1 MYEHVLLPVAPESV
15 ATDAIPH
22 AKRLARPTDATVHVV
37 SAVDVPPGS
46 RSASWSD
53 AAAHRIESS
62 AERRVKSVTTTLEAA
77 GVDTDG
83 TVVRGDPRR
92 VITNA
97 IDDVDADVVVMPTH
111 ARTGLERFLLGSVTA
126 HVVRTAPVPVC
137 TVPIRDPDA

>member
-1 MYEHVLLPVAPESV
+1 VYEHVLLPVAPESV

-22 AKRLARPTDATVHVV
+22 AKRLAQPTDATVHVV

-53 AAAHRIESS
+53 AATRRIESS
-62 AERRVKSVTTTLEAA
+62 SERRVESVTRTLEAA

-83 TVVRGDPRR
+83 TIVCGDPRR
-92 VITNA
+92 VIANA
-97 IDDVDADVVVMPTH
+97 INDVVADVVVMPTH
-111 ARTGLERFLLGSVTA
+111 ARTGLERFLLGSITA

-137 TVPIRDPDA
+137 TVPIRDTEA

>member
-1 MYEHVLLPVAPESV
+1 MYEHVLLPVAPESA

-53 AAAHRIESS
+53 TAAHRIESS
-62 AERRVKSVTTTLEAA
+62 AERRVESVTTTLEAA
-77 GVDTDG
+77 GIDTDG

-92 VITNA
+92 VIANA
-97 IDDVDADVVVMPTH
+97 IDDVGADVVVMPTH

-137 TVPIRDPDA
+137 TVPMRDPEA